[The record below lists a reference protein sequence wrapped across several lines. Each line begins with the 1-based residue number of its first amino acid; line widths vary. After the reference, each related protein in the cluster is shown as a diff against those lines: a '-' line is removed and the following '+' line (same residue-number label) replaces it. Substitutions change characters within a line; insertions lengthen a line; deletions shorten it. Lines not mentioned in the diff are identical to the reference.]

1 MRRRRRLSGFSL
13 ILVAALVI
21 SLVPTGF
28 NWSVV
33 GYLGVGAFLSAC
45 CVGVWRSVQRNRRTL
60 YVNDLIALG
69 PAGFEEAMVDLF
81 RDLGYRKVTRTGGAG
96 DLAAD
101 ITCSDSDGRS
111 VVIQCK
117 CYARDNRVGSPV
129 VQAFIGM
136 ITVHHKADHGIVVTT
151 SSFTAAAQALAKAHR
166 VTLYDGMGLADLVR
180 RARLLRGPNAPIP
193 LGAA

>member
-1 MRRRRRLSGFSL
+1 MSRRRRLSGFSL
-13 ILVAALVI
+13 ILVAALVLI

-28 NWSVV
+28 DWSLV
-33 GYLGVGAFLSAC
+33 GYLGVGAFLGVC

-81 RDLGYRKVTRTGGAG
+81 RDLGYRKVTRTGGSG

-101 ITCSDSDGRS
+101 ITCYDSDGRS

-117 CYARDNRVGSPV
+117 CYARDN
-129 VQAFIGM
+129 
-136 ITVHHKADHGIVVTT
+136 
-151 SSFTAAAQALAKAHR
+151 
-166 VTLYDGMGLADLVR
+166 
-180 RARLLRGPNAPIP
+180 
-193 LGAA
+193 